1 MEFFKRL
8 ELLRDGEF
16 GKKEPYKPLVFESE
30 KIKVLA
36 DKDKIEITFSENTK
50 TNTGF
55 DFKDTLETFNNVPAE
70 EIVFREEVKYSLEF
84 DKKSEI
90 VDESK
95 LYKVEEVKNGNTLV
109 FIKCQ

>member
-16 GKKEPYKPLVFESE
+16 GENGPYKPLVFESE
-30 KIKVLA
+30 EIKVLA

-50 TNTGF
+50 INTGF
-55 DFKDTLETFNNVPAE
+55 NFKDILETFNNVQIE
-70 EIVFREEVKYSLEF
+70 EINFSEEIKYRLEF

-95 LYKVEEVKNGNTLV
+95 LYKVEEAKKDNKLV
-109 FIKCQ
+109 LVEYK